1 MSHSSNRSPLP
12 PTLLMS
18 WFLSSSRAALCSLV
32 SDGRRLSPPLSHS
45 SAPLAHPATVAPLPS
60 YIPLPPALLHHQH
73 DLHDAPPLS
82 SHFSGAIQLSV
93 FPPCPRWCISFT
105 CLFCSGGPLMRL
117 NSFHHSARGFECVG
131 LSERLSL
138 LIQSRPVSLRGA
150 LLWWGE
156 RGDSK
161 GWRHLHLCFYDKTL
175 LFCSRNSEM
184 RRCKKS

>member
-32 SDGRRLSPPLSHS
+32 PDGRRLSPPPSRS

-82 SHFSGAIQLSV
+82 SHFSGAIQLCAPQRRCIPSLSQMMHLFHMSLLQRRAPDATQFLPSFRTRLWVCRIEWEAFSPHSKQASESERSAPVVGWERGQQRMASPPSV
-93 FPPCPRWCISFT
+93 FLWQNTS
-105 CLFCSGGPLMRL
+105 
-117 NSFHHSARGFECVG
+117 V
-131 LSERLSL
+131 L
-138 LIQSRPVSLRGA
+138 L
-150 LLWWGE
+150 
-156 RGDSK
+156 
-161 GWRHLHLCFYDKTL
+161 
-175 LFCSRNSEM
+175 
-184 RRCKKS
+184 